1 MSTKQKSK
9 YQENFRDAISTVD
22 EAGKRIW
29 LHPRKPSGKFYNLRH
44 IVAGVLLTFLFAGP
58 FIKIGGQ
65 PLLLL
70 NVLER
75 KFVIFGVFFRPQD
88 FHLFVLSMILGI
100 IFIVLFTVVFGRVW
114 CGWACPQTIFMELVF
129 RKIEY
134 WIEGDANK
142 QRRLKKAPWN
152 REKIMKK
159 TLKHSIFLVISA
171 LIMHTFLAYIIGVE
185 ELYAR
190 VSAPPAE
197 NASTFAAMVIF
208 TGLFYYVFARF
219 REQVCTTF
227 CPYGRLQGVF
237 LGEDSLVVSYDY
249 KRGEPRGKIGRKK
262 KKKKPKVVTEVLP
275 NEEGVDLE
283 EVTNEEL
290 PQGDCIDCGLC
301 VQVCPTGIDIRNG
314 TQLECVNCT
323 ACIDAC
329 DSIMDKIGKPRGLVR
344 YASEESIKT
353 GNKFKLTTRMKAY
366 TAVLLVLMAVI
377 GGLFSIRGTMETTVI
392 RVKGQLYQ
400 KADNGNIRNLYRV
413 QIVNKTTEDLG
424 KVYLR
429 LAEPKGTI
437 QMVRGGATFSIAGED
452 VVDDA
457 MMFIEV
463 APEDLPK
470 TKTDGVIE
478 VVSKESGKVLDR
490 AETTIFGPAK

>member
-1 MSTKQKSK
+1 MSTQQKSK

-22 EAGKRIW
+22 EFGRRIW
-29 LHPRKPSGKFYNLRH
+29 LHPRKPSGRFYNLRH
-44 IVAGVLLTFLFAGP
+44 AVAAVLLTVLFAGP

-88 FHLFVLSMILGI
+88 FHLFVLSMLLGI
-100 IFIVLFTVVFGRVW
+100 VFIVLFTVVFGRVW

-152 REKIMKK
+152 KEKILKK
-159 TLKHSIFLVISA
+159 GLKHLIFLFISA

-190 VSAPPAE
+190 VSAPPTE

-237 LGEDSLVVSYDY
+237 LGDDSLVISYDY

-262 KKKKPKVVTEVLP
+262 KKPKVVTEVLP
-275 NEEGVDLE
+275 HEDGVDLE
-283 EVTNEEL
+283 EVTEEEL

-344 YASEESIKT
+344 YASEQSIQT
-353 GNKFKLTTRMKAY
+353 GEKFKPTFRMKAY
-366 TAVLLVLMAVI
+366 TIVLILLTIAI
-377 GGLFSIRGTMETTVI
+377 GALFSIRGTMETTVI
-392 RVKGQLYQ
+392 RVKGQLFQ
-400 KADNGNIRNLYRV
+400 KTEVGTIKNLYRV
-413 QIVNKTTEDLG
+413 QVANKTTEPIG
-424 KVYLR
+424 EVSLR
-429 LAEPKGTI
+429 LATPEGSI
-437 QMVRGGATFSIAGED
+437 QMVRGGQFFHIGAEE

-463 APEDLPK
+463 DPAKLTA
-470 TKTDGVIE
+470 TKTDAVIE
-478 VVSKESGKVLDR
+478 VVSKETGEVLDR
-490 AETTIFGPAK
+490 AETTIFGPPK